1 MGKVNISMVDV
12 NSIERE
18 FDNLKKAL
26 VQNKYTDS
34 ETNDLVFS
42 FLLHCRKLIFM
53 IWEFPEQLE
62 NVKKIREIESK
73 AMEHWPTVKLDKLQR
88 SK

>member
-1 MGKVNISMVDV
+1 MGKINISMVDV
-12 NSIERE
+12 NSVERE

-34 ETNDLVFS
+34 ETDDLVFN

-62 NVKKIREIESK
+62 TVKKIREIESK

>member
-1 MGKVNISMVDV
+1 MGKINISMVDV
-12 NSIERE
+12 NSVERE